1 MDGNGDIAM
10 GKLLK
15 IIGGLVLLLVV
26 AIIVAPLVIDP
37 NDYRDQIQDV
47 VKEKTGR
54 DLLINGDLSLS
65 VFPWVGVGINDV
77 SLSNAKGFKAKH
89 FAEIEEANVKV
100 KLLPLL
106 SQKVEVSTVV
116 LNGMSLNLERNRAGK
131 TNWDD
136 MAQAPGT
143 ADQASDNVEDTSSG
157 AALGGIAVGGL
168 QISHA
173 NVIWDDASKGER
185 YSLADLNLTTDALS
199 LGKPMG
205 LDLAFTVDSSKPKA
219 TVRLKFNAE
228 LIINAALSKFDFQNM
243 TLAIDAAGEPVPGG
257 AMRIDLASHLVADL
271 AGKGSLSL
279 NPLTIKFDDS
289 TLTGEASVKNL
300 SKPAIGFNLAVDSI
314 NVDRYLSQQAPN
326 GDNAKNVS
334 APTPAATALLPVET
348 IRGLNID
355 GLFKVQSLV
364 VNGLTAEQASLKVI
378 AKNGILKTEQG
389 VKKFYNGIY
398 VGRTTVDARQNTPL
412 ITVSEQA
419 TGINIEPLLND
430 LMGESSVSGVANIKA
445 NLTTRGN
452 SIAAFKSR
460 LNGSADFSFQDGAV
474 TGVDVGALMK
484 QAQAVLNGDLAAA
497 LVKGEGKTAFSDMS
511 GTAQITN
518 GLVNNNDLL
527 VTSGLINIKGAGT
540 ANLVSEK
547 IDYRLTLQRTKALTA
562 EEAADAKDLKN
573 ILIPVN
579 VVGTFAKPS
588 VQLDVK
594 AIVLATQK
602 EKIEEKKQELKEK
615 VNEKLNEKL
624 KGRAGELLKGLF

>member
-1 MDGNGDIAM
+1 M

-15 IIGGLVLLLVV
+15 IIGGLLLLLVV
-26 AIIVAPLVIDP
+26 VVIVAPLVIDP
-37 NDYRDQIQDV
+37 NDYRDQIQQV

-89 FAEIEEANVKV
+89 FAEIKEANVKV

-106 SQKVEVSTVV
+106 SRQVEVSTVV
-116 LNGMSLNLERNRAGK
+116 LNGVSLNLEKNKAGK
-131 TNWDD
+131 TNWGD
-136 MAQAPGT
+136 MAQAPAAQDT
-143 ADQASDNVEDTSSG
+143 ASDTAKDGSAAAFG
-157 AALGGIAVGGL
+157 AIAVGGL
-168 QISHA
+168 QLADA
-173 NVIWDDASKGER
+173 NVTWDDASKNER

-205 LDLAFTVDSSKPKA
+205 VDLAFTVDSSKPKA
-219 TVRLKFNAE
+219 TIRLKLAGD
-228 LIINAALSKFDFQNM
+228 LIINESLNKFDFQNM

-257 AMRIDLASHLVADL
+257 AMRIDMASHLVADL

-289 TLTGEASVKNL
+289 TLTGDASVKNL
-300 SKPAIGFNLAVDSI
+300 SNPAIGFNLAVDSI
-314 NVDRYLSQQAPN
+314 NVDRYLTQQAPN
-326 GDNAKNVS
+326 GGKTGSGTNIS
-334 APTPAATALLPVET
+334 TPPPAAVALLPVET

-364 VNGLTAEQASLKVI
+364 VNGLTAEQASVKII
-378 AKNGILKTEQG
+378 AKNGILRTEQG
-389 VKKFYNGIY
+389 VKKFYNGSY
-398 VGRTTVDARQNTPL
+398 AGQTTVDARQNTPL
-412 ITVSEQA
+412 ITVNEQA
-419 TGINIEPLLND
+419 TGINIEPLLID

-445 NLTTRGN
+445 SLTTRGN
-452 SIAAFKSR
+452 SMAAIKST
-460 LNGSADFSFQDGAV
+460 LNGNAEFSFQDGAI
-474 TGVDVGALMK
+474 TGIDVGALIK
-484 QAQAVLNGDLAAA
+484 QAEAVLKGDLAAA
-497 LVKGEGKTAFSDMS
+497 MVKGEGKTAFSNMS

-527 VTSGLINIKGAGT
+527 VTSGLVNIKGAGT

-547 IDYRLTLQRTKALTA
+547 IDYRLTLQRTKAL
-562 EEAADAKDLKN
+562 EAKETTDTKDLKN

-579 VVGTFAKPS
+579 VKGTFAKPS

-594 AIVLATQK
+594 AIMLATQK

>member
-1 MDGNGDIAM
+1 M

-15 IIGGLVLLLVV
+15 IIGGLLLLLVLV
-26 AIIVAPLVIDP
+26 VIVAPLVIDP
-37 NDYRDQIQDV
+37 NDYRDQIQQV

-65 VFPWVGVGINDV
+65 VFPWVGVEINDV

-89 FAEIEEANVKV
+89 FAEIKEANVKV

-106 SQKVEVSTVV
+106 SRKVEVSTVV
-116 LNGMSLNLERNRAGK
+116 LNGVSLNLEKNKAGK

-136 MAQAPGT
+136 MAQAP
-143 ADQASDNVEDTSSG
+143 ADQDKASDTAKDGSAAAFG
-157 AALGGIAVGGL
+157 AIAVGGL
-168 QISHA
+168 QLADA
-173 NVIWDDASKGER
+173 NVTWDDASKNES

-205 LDLAFTVDSSKPKA
+205 VDLAFTVDSSKPKA
-219 TVRLKFNAE
+219 TIRLKLAGD
-228 LIINAALSKFDFQNM
+228 LIINESLNKFDFQNM

-257 AMRIDLASHLVADL
+257 AMRIDMASHLVADL

-289 TLTGEASVKNL
+289 TLTGDASVKNL
-300 SKPAIGFNLAVDSI
+300 SNPAIGFNLAVDSI
-314 NVDRYLSQQAPN
+314 NVDRYLTQQASN
-326 GDNAKNVS
+326 GGKTGSGTNTS
-334 APTPAATALLPVET
+334 TPPPAAVALLPVET

-355 GLFKVQSLV
+355 GLFRVQSLV
-364 VNGLTAEQASLKVI
+364 VNGLTAEQASVKII
-378 AKNGILKTEQG
+378 AKNGILRTEQG
-389 VKKFYNGIY
+389 VKIFYNGSY
-398 VGRTTVDARQNTPL
+398 AGQTTVDARQNTPL
-412 ITVSEQA
+412 ITVNEQA
-419 TGINIEPLLND
+419 TGINIEPLLID

-445 NLTTRGN
+445 SLTTRGN
-452 SIAAFKSR
+452 NMTAIKST
-460 LNGSADFSFQDGAV
+460 LNGNAEFSFQDGAI
-474 TGVDVGALMK
+474 TGIDVGALIK
-484 QAQAVLNGDLAAA
+484 QAEAVLKGDLAAA
-497 LVKGEGKTAFSDMS
+497 MVKGEGKTAFSNMS

-527 VTSGLINIKGAGT
+527 VTSGLVNIKGAGT

-547 IDYRLTLQRTKALTA
+547 IDYRLTLQRTKAL
-562 EEAADAKDLKN
+562 EAKETTDTKDLKN

-579 VVGTFAKPS
+579 VKGTFAKPS

-594 AIVLATQK
+594 AIMLATQK